1 MAISKSEPG
10 DAAVVA
16 ATGRTPAE
24 WQALLDAAGARDWP
38 HPRIV
43 AWLREQHGLSGW
55 WGQSVT
61 VGYERAIGRRALGQ
75 TADAGFQVGVSRTL
89 PAPAETVWR
98 LLLSPEGR
106 TLWLG
111 TAEPAELAPGVA
123 YHTADGVSGEI
134 RVVRPGDRL
143 RLTRR
148 GPGEAASSTV
158 QIALQPGEART
169 VITFHHEKLPDADA
183 REAMRAHW
191 RGVADRF
198 AALVGRLMPSS

>member
-1 MAISKSEPG
+1 MTGGKNEPG
-10 DAAVVA
+10 EAAVVT
-16 ATGRTPAE
+16 ATGRDPAE

-43 AWLREQHGLSGW
+43 AWLRETHGLSGW

-75 TADAGFQVGVSRTL
+75 TAGAGFQIGVSRTL
-89 PAPAETVWR
+89 AAPAETVWR

-123 YHTADGVSGEI
+123 YRTADGASGEI
-134 RVVRPGDRL
+134 RVVKPRDRL

-148 GPGEAASSTV
+148 LPGGAAPSTV
-158 QIALQPGEART
+158 QIALQPGDAKT
-169 VITFHHEKLPDADA
+169 IITFHHEKLSDAAA

-198 AALVGRLMPSS
+198 AALVGQAKPG

>member
-1 MAISKSEPG
+1 MTGGKNEPG
-10 DAAVVA
+10 DAAVVV
-16 ATGRTPAE
+16 ATGRSPAE
-24 WQALLDAAGARDWP
+24 WQAVLDAAGARDWP

-75 TADAGFQVGVSRTL
+75 TAGAGFQVGVSRTL
-89 PAPAETVWR
+89 AASAEAVWR
-98 LLLSPEGR
+98 ALLSPEGR
-106 TLWLG
+106 ALWLG
-111 TAEPAELAPGVA
+111 TARPAELAPGAA
-123 YHTADGVSGEI
+123 YQAPGGTSGEI
-134 RVVRPGDRL
+134 RVVKPGDRL

-148 GPGEAASSTV
+148 LPGEAASSTV

-169 VITFHHEKLPDADA
+169 VITFHHEKLPDAAA

-198 AALVGRLMPSS
+198 AALVGQAKSD